1 MKQLSAKHLQLE
13 LDRLRTENARLH
25 AALRI
30 HGRHAKRLRRAYD
43 AALLL
48 ATWHCGFLSTTR
60 TDALARGQTQR
71 QWENGI
77 ALLKLAR
84 VYDGQRWALHDL
96 AAIEARLSRAA
107 ERASEVP
114 EAFFARLNR
123 HARS

>member
-1 MKQLSAKHLQLE
+1 MKTVSPKHMEIE
-13 LDRLRTENARLH
+13 LDRLRDENRRLRKV
-25 AALRI
+25 LRI
-30 HGRHAKRLRRAYD
+30 NGRHASRIQRAYD

-84 VYDGQRWALHDL
+84 VYDGRRWALHDL

>member
-1 MKQLSAKHLQLE
+1 MKTVSPKHMEIE
-13 LDRLRTENARLH
+13 LDRLRDENRRLRKV
-25 AALRI
+25 LRI
-30 HGRHAKRLRRAYD
+30 NGRHANRIQRAYD

-48 ATWHCGFLSTTR
+48 ATWHCGYLSTTR

-84 VYDGQRWALHDL
+84 VYDGRRWGLHDL